1 MQLIANNNKDAPSP
15 GKILVLFWTIVI
27 RSGGVEGSK
36 STVEEEELGGVEE
49 GGTLAEAAFGNS
61 TAVSLK

>member
-1 MQLIANNNKDAPSP
+1 M
-15 GKILVLFWTIVI
+15 I